1 MFAVCK
7 SGCVGSAG
15 LGLCVCLEL
24 SIFIKKHQPVHKA
37 TLSCSKVMTQ
47 CFSQVSGV
55 GRGVLESGG
64 LAL

>member
-24 SIFIKKHQPVHKA
+24 SIFIKKQKPVHKA
-37 TLSCSKVMTQ
+37 TLSCSKVMTHSA
-47 CFSQVSGV
+47 FPRLV
-55 GRGVLESGG
+55 E
-64 LAL
+64 